1 MQCYCGCGGWQPQEL
16 LNCELKLVFPFR
28 FVFLILILFFFVLG
42 IYFEMWVF
50 SFGSVFVIMWGY
62 GRWALCTSDGLE
74 DNGKVKEK
82 GDSRSSSVSSTKEP
96 QNAYKMG
103 FSFALVGVLVSNF
116 VFMFT
121 CFNLCLGMSRGKKT
135 KWEIWYLLWFFLKS
149 SNWRKAHNKEK
160 KKTFVCFISLFHV

>member
-1 MQCYCGCGGWQPQEL
+1 M
-16 LNCELKLVFPFR
+16 
-28 FVFLILILFFFVLG
+28 
-42 IYFEMWVF
+42 F

-116 VFMFT
+116 V
-121 CFNLCLGMSRGKKT
+121 LCLHALICALG
-135 KWEIWYLLWFFLKS
+135 
-149 SNWRKAHNKEK
+149 
-160 KKTFVCFISLFHV
+160 